1 MQECGV
7 TRCAFGAAPLLQ
19 HRRRGF
25 AGDCVYAT
33 QRHFIDRLLDG
44 KPFETSGE
52 DYLITT
58 AVQEAVYQSAARRA
72 PVDIS
77 S

>member
-1 MQECGV
+1 M
-7 TRCAFGAAPLLQ
+7 
-19 HRRRGF
+19 
-25 AGDCVYAT
+25 YAT

-58 AVQEAVYQSAARRA
+58 AVQEAVYQSAANRA
-72 PVDIS
+72 PVDIHI
-77 S
+77 

>member
-1 MQECGV
+1 MLKKLD
-7 TRCAFGAAPLLQ
+7 GADTEVNHAPE
-19 HRRRGF
+19 RRAF

-33 QRHFIDRLLDG
+33 QRHFIERLLVG

-58 AVQEAVYQSAARRA
+58 AIQEAVYQSFERRA
-72 PVDIS
+72 PVGIH
-77 S
+77 